1 MTAIVHFGGQK
12 IMKPKKLSNK
22 HESFIADYFGGKTVI
37 ASGALYFAKGDVIT
51 DNYLIEC
58 KATEKDYYTL
68 KKSVITKIRTE
79 AIKCGRIPLLAI
91 RVQDRDFIV
100 HRMGDFMNGKAD
112 LAGEFYL
119 SSSTK
124 LKKEALDLIEEKPY
138 FVVTEEDFYIIS
150 SLDCFREI
158 EKNNWVGVM

>member
-1 MTAIVHFGGQK
+1 MTVIVHFGGQR

-79 AIKCGRIPLLAI
+79 AIKCGRVPLLAI
-91 RVQDRDFIV
+91 RVQDRDFII

-124 LKKEALDLIEEKPY
+124 LNKEAFDLIEEKPY
-138 FVVTEEDFYIIS
+138 FVVTKEDFYIIS
-150 SLDCFREI
+150 SLDCFKEI

>member
-1 MTAIVHFGGQK
+1 MTVIVHFGGQR

-79 AIKCGRIPLLAI
+79 AIKCGRVPLLAI

-124 LKKEALDLIEEKPY
+124 LNKEAFDLIEEKPY
-138 FVVTEEDFYIIS
+138 FVVTKEDFYIIS
-150 SLDCFREI
+150 SLDCFKEI